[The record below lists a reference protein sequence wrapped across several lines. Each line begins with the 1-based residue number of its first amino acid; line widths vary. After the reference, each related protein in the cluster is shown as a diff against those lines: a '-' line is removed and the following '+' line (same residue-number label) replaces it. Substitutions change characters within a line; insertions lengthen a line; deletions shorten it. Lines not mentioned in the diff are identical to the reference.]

1 MGHNGHF
8 ESLLELDSIS
18 GLASASHGNKNTI
31 DWMAET
37 NLVLIG

>member
-18 GLASASHGNKNTI
+18 GLVSSSHGNTNTI

-37 NLVLIG
+37 DLVLMG